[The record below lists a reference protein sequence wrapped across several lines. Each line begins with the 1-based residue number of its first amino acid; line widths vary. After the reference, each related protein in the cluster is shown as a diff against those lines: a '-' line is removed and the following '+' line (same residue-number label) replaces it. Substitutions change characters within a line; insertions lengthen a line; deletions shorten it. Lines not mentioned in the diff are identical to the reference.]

1 MASFYANYQLKKTS
15 IKIKGQKTGREFSVY
30 INTGQNVPPWNLG
43 MQKKITSSKQTKTNI
58 KKPKQQQYPLNP
70 FSAVS
75 E

>member
-1 MASFYANYQLKKTS
+1 MLIISFKKTS
-15 IKIKGQKTGREFSVY
+15 IKNKGQKTGREFSV
-30 INTGQNVPPWNLG
+30 NTGQNFPPWNLG
-43 MQKKITSSKQTKTNI
+43 MQKKITSSKQTKTNKI